1 MKKNGW
7 WYLLLAI
14 LIPLV
19 FQRAFIA
26 QYVLWDDDALVL
38 NNPILKLPFWDAV
51 KASFGNYYHG
61 DYFPLTLLS
70 YWLDVQIAGFNAF
83 FQHTE
88 NLILHILAALLLLSC
103 LHKLT
108 KNLTFSVLV
117 SLFFAIHPVQ
127 TETVM
132 WISERKSLLSA
143 VFTFLSLRF
152 YLQSQES
159 PQKKWYALAL
169 VFFICAGLT
178 KATALL
184 MPVLF
189 IMLEFA
195 KSGDQL
201 RQWSKRIA
209 PFAVAALVLMG
220 IRILAYSAS
229 VEANPTNLISGVY
242 LLTVPVRAFN
252 ALAIYFKFFLAP
264 LLNSAIY
271 PDFEMTMGAL
281 ITAGLV
287 GVVVILLSIALYR
300 RKEFVP
306 RFGWAWFLLFL
317 LPVLQIF
324 PRINYV
330 NERYMYLP
338 IIGFTAMVCW
348 YFRPKQMVAVGAL
361 CGVLM
366 AGLSYA
372 RSETWVSNRAL
383 WAQTLQVVPT
393 NAIALNNLGLDYQNA
408 GLLGD
413 AAELYER
420 ILRLPSTDGNKILA
434 YNNLANIYADSRFT
448 GFSPAKAIE
457 LLKEGISATR
467 RVRDTYELR
476 VNLGNLYVALGKK
489 EEAREVLS
497 ATLKDLQQESDFK
510 YQWLVPVVSEQLKKL
525 Q

>member
-38 NNPILKLPFWDAV
+38 NNPILKMPFWEAV
-51 KASFGNYYHG
+51 KVSFSNYYHG
-61 DYFPLTLLS
+61 DYFPLTLMS
-70 YWLDVQIAGFNAF
+70 YWLDVQLAGVSAF

-88 NLILHILAALLLLSC
+88 NLILHMAATLLLLSC
-103 LHKLT
+103 LYKLT
-108 KNLTFSVLV
+108 KSMTFAVLV

-132 WISERKSLLSA
+132 WISERKSVLSA
-143 VFTFLSLRF
+143 VFTFLSLLF

-159 PQKKWYALAL
+159 NQKKWYGLAL

-189 IMLEFA
+189 VMLDIA
-195 KSGDQL
+195 KSGDHL
-201 RQWSKRIA
+201 RQWGKRIA
-209 PFAVAALVLMG
+209 PFAVAAMVLMG
-220 IRILAYSAS
+220 LRILAYSAS
-229 VEANPTNLISGVY
+229 IEANPASLLTGVY
-242 LLTVPVRAFN
+242 LLTVPVRALN
-252 ALAIYFKFFLAP
+252 ALDIYFKFLLAP
-264 LLNSAIY
+264 LQSSAIY
-271 PDFEMTMGAL
+271 PDFEMTTATL
-281 ITAGLV
+281 ITAGWML
-287 GVVVILLSIALYR
+287 VVVLLLSFAVYR
-300 RKEFVP
+300 RKEFLP
-306 RFGWAWFLLFL
+306 RFGWVWFLLFL

-338 IIGFTAMVCW
+338 MIGFVALVCW
-348 YFRPKQMVAVGAL
+348 YFRPKQMLAVGIV
-361 CGVLM
+361 CGILM
-366 AGLSYA
+366 AVLSYA
-372 RSETWVSNRAL
+372 RSEMWVSNRAL
-383 WAQTLQVVPT
+383 WVQTLKVVPT
-393 NAIALNNLGLDYQNA
+393 NTIALNNLGLDYQNA
-408 GLLGD
+408 GMLGE

-420 ILRLPSTDGNKILA
+420 ILRLPSNDGNKILA
-434 YNNLANIYADSRFT
+434 YNNLANIYADSRYT

-457 LLKEGISATR
+457 LLKEGIGATK
-467 RVRDTYELR
+467 RVRDTYEMR
-476 VNLGNLYVALGKK
+476 VNLGNLYAALGKK

-497 ATLKDLQQESDFK
+497 GALKDLQQESDFK
-510 YQWLVPVVSEQLKKL
+510 YQWLVPVVTQQLEKL
-525 Q
+525 K